1 MASIQGPR
9 VLAFVDAFC
18 TEGTPAFGNATEAA
32 LAAGYAPDNRKSAR
46 EIGSQLRA
54 KPAVQKLIAERLAG
68 AGVTGDALRLRVGG
82 VAFSEPGKK
91 WTGSEI
97 IAACNLLA
105 KMTPNAIAPTKTELT
120 GALGVTWE
128 ALVPKR
134 KPPTEGER

>member
-32 LAAGYAPDNRKSAR
+32 LAAGYAPENRKSAR

-54 KPAVQKLIAERLAG
+54 KPAVQKLIAERLAASG
-68 AGVTGDALRLRVGG
+68 ITPATIRLRIASRFFDEKATNME
-82 VAFSEPGKK
+82 VATLGMA
-91 WTGSEI
+91 I
-97 IAACNLLA
+97 A

-134 KPPTEGER
+134 KLPEEGK